1 MIALLSTEASEEQQ
15 LTLYTIENWTMLQF
29 EVINKTY
36 YNTNKADYSTNILD
50 LWITRSKTTLDLT
63 FLTHF

>member
-29 EVINKTY
+29 EVTNKTY

-50 LWITRSKTTLDLT
+50 L
-63 FLTHF
+63 